1 MVESVDSN
9 SLEFLEKKYFGVKQS
24 MPRKK
29 DRETTSSAKIKNNDA
44 HEENKIKEINAMSVG
59 NLEKSLEQ
67 NT

>member
-29 DRETTSSAKIKNNDA
+29 DRETSSAKIKNNDA